1 MSNFLCFIAL
11 ALVGIILQSTVL
23 AYVGVWGLRVELL
36 LILLT
41 HISLNYSLLPG
52 IFLVTALGYLYDLS
66 SAAPFGLH
74 ILTYLLIFV
83 VLFLIRNRLYIQGPA
98 FCVGLVVFLVVFEDF
113 FARVLLTSRGVAS
126 APSISE
132 IALLVPK
139 AFFTG
144 AFWPLVFPVLEKVN
158 HRFAIPSREHKRSFS
173 FDMKF

>member
-1 MSNFLCFIAL
+1 MSNFLSFILLSLL
-11 ALVGIILQSTVL
+11 AIILQSTVL
-23 AYVGVWGLRVELL
+23 AYVGVWGLRVELM

-74 ILTYLLIFV
+74 ILTYLLTFV
-83 VLFLIRNRLYIQGPA
+83 VLFLIRNRLFIQGPA

-113 FARVLLTSRGVAS
+113 FARVLLTSRGVS
-126 APSISE
+126 SVPSIGE
-132 IALLVPK
+132 VALLVPK

-144 AFWPLVFPVLEKVN
+144 AFWPMVFPLLEKVN
-158 HRFAIPSREHKRSFS
+158 QRFAIPNREHKRSFS
-173 FDMKF
+173 FDLKF